1 MSPRPPGTRDG
12 SGQPGSQ
19 SALRLSNQER
29 IIRTLLDLGPLTQ
42 AELSR
47 QTGLSTATVS
57 NIVRAL
63 LDRELVTTSPVTS
76 SGRRAVAVSVSG
88 NGAVAVGIDFGRRH
102 TRVVVA
108 SLAYELIA
116 EEAIE
121 TDLEQDARGRLD
133 AAATLLAHALA
144 KADRP
149 RASVLGVGVG
159 IPGSIDLRTGTAA
172 DSSILPEWDGVSE
185 DAIASRLKLPIYL
198 DNDANLGALAEV
210 TWGPHTGTANLVFV
224 KIATGIGAGLILNG
238 TQHRGSIGVTGELGH
253 TPIHEHGLLCRCG
266 NRGCLETVA
275 STSMMLELLRRSS
288 VPSATTGDI
297 VRNGLAA
304 DRATLRVIDDA
315 GLAIGRSLATIA
327 NVVNP
332 EKFIIG
338 GPLAGL
344 GEVFLAP
351 IRQGFERYAIPVV
364 ADATILA
371 MSSLGDKAEALGAAS
386 LVLQQ
391 PGSHTFAMGSLS
403 SFALTS

>member
-1 MSPRPPGTRDG
+1 MSPRTSGTRAG

-19 SALRLSNQER
+19 SALRLSNQQR

-63 LDRELVTTSPVTS
+63 LELELVTTSQVTS
-76 SGRRAVAVSVSG
+76 SGRRAVAVSVVG
-88 NGAVAVGIDFGRRH
+88 TGAVAVGIDFGRRH
-102 TRVVVA
+102 TRVVIA
-108 SLAYELIA
+108 SLAYDLIA

-133 AAATLLAHALA
+133 AAATLLAEALA
-144 KADRP
+144 ASGRP

-159 IPGSIDLRTGTAA
+159 LAGSIDARTGKLAE
-172 DSSILPEWDGVSE
+172 SSILPAWIGMSE
-185 DAIASRLKLPIYL
+185 KAIAARLKLPVYL

-210 TWGPHTGTANLVFV
+210 TWGPYSGTSNLVFV
-224 KIATGIGAGLILNG
+224 KIATGIGSGLILNG
-238 TQHRGSIGVTGELGH
+238 SQYRGSIGVTGELGH

-275 STSMMLELLRRSS
+275 STSMMLDLLRRS
-288 VPSATTGDI
+288 PSPSITTADI
-297 VRNGLAA
+297 VRNALAG

-315 GLAIGRSLATIA
+315 GFAVGRSLAMIA

-332 EKFIIG
+332 EIFVIG

-344 GEVFLAP
+344 GEVLLAP
-351 IRQGFERYAIPVV
+351 IRQGLSRYAIPVV
-364 ADATILA
+364 SESTTVA
-371 MSSLGDKAEALGAAS
+371 MSHLGDKAEALGGAS